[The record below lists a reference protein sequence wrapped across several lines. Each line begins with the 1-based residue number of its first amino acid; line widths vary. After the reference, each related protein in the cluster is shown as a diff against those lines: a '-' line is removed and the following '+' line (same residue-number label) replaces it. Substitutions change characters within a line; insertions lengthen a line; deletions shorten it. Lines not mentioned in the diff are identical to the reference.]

1 MVVDSF
7 KEVRDLK
14 LINAGLL
21 VKILDFTICK
31 ERTD

>member
-21 VKILDFTICK
+21 VKNIGFYDM
-31 ERTD
+31 